1 MIMKKRYQVTLVFLN
16 NNKNFKTRVID
27 LIEFTITVHV
37 FLFII
42 IYLFSISSKKKLS
55 SLNSINL
62 IILFKKNIEY
72 K

>member
-1 MIMKKRYQVTLVFLN
+1 VTLVFLN

-62 IILFKKNIEY
+62 IILFKKKY
-72 K
+72 